1 MDKRSSNRRN
11 TSGLSNSDV
20 ENVSKQIFDEIVDE
34 LVLGVAFDVHRS
46 VKTGLFAILETE
58 SPTKLKSSMEIDS
71 NLNQTNLGKSE
82 LCLFFFVKLSY
93 FKLNLQFHMK
103 FRNGRIWPSDH
114 NSIWSSTIEKT
125 TRMYMSKLSKK
136 FSRIQIRTTFRKMYG
151 NGSKFKPFGKSK
163 VSHKWQRQLQRIW

>member
-58 SPTKLKSSMEIDS
+58 SPTKLKSAMEIDS
-71 NLNQTNLGKSE
+71 NLNQTNLGKFE
-82 LCLFFFVKLSY
+82 KLCLFY
-93 FKLNLQFHMK
+93 FREIIIF
-103 FRNGRIWPSDH
+103 
-114 NSIWSSTIEKT
+114 
-125 TRMYMSKLSKK
+125 
-136 FSRIQIRTTFRKMYG
+136 
-151 NGSKFKPFGKSK
+151 
-163 VSHKWQRQLQRIW
+163 